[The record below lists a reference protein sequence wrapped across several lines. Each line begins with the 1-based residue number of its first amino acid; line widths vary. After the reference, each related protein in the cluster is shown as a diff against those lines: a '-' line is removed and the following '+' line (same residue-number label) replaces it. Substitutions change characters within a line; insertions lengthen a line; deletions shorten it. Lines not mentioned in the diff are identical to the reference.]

1 MNLQGA
7 LRSSHNANRNAQTVV
22 EAKSKNPEHLP
33 PASPPQPPQRPTNV
47 LHTIAGGIGQVVGAP
62 MIAVDA
68 LNTGFAK
75 ATNVIANAL
84 PAFPAAHMGSLA
96 IGAPHAHI
104 AHPPSGP
111 PPVPPTPLPPV
122 GNIMFGCSVQV
133 LINGMPAARCGDL
146 GLNPTCCGLPPIF
159 EVFTGSSNVFIG
171 GARAARMTDI
181 TFHCKP
187 VPSGGEAVRGAA
199 KALKTAMQAT
209 MLAGM
214 ASQALMIVGDTIE
227 AVEADNSAMSGA
239 LALNAGMMAGQ
250 MAADGVA
257 MAMSAAMGKDPCV
270 PPGSPGA
277 VMLGSPNVHIGGFP
291 MPPWLAVA
299 KGLLKMVKGLRRR
312 HQQGRRNG
320 QAAGKA
326 GCPSCPPR

>member
-1 MNLQGA
+1 MSGQG
-7 LRSSHNANRNAQTVV
+7 LRFMKAPTAQ
-22 EAKSKNPEHLP
+22 A
-33 PASPPQPPQRPTNV
+33 PQRPTNA
-47 LHTIAGGIGQVVGAP
+47 LHTIAGGIGKVVGAP
-62 MIAVDA
+62 MMAVDA

-75 ATNVIANAL
+75 ATNVIANVL
-84 PAFPAAHMGSLA
+84 PKFPAAQLGSLA
-96 IGAPHAHI
+96 IGAPHAHV

-111 PPVPPTPLPPV
+111 PPIPPTPLPPV
-122 GNIMFGCSVQV
+122 GTIMFGCSVQV
-133 LINGMPAARCGDL
+133 LVNGMPAARCGDL
-146 GLNPTCCGLPPIF
+146 GLNPTCCGIPPIF

-171 GARAARMTDI
+171 GARAARQTDI

-187 VPSGGEAVRGAA
+187 IPSGGEAVRGAA
-199 KALKTAMQAT
+199 KALKVAMQAT

-239 LALNAGMMAGQ
+239 LALNASMMAAQ
-250 MAADGVA
+250 MANDVVA

-270 PPGSPGA
+270 PPGTPGA
-277 VMLGSPNVHIGGFP
+277 ILMGAGTVVIGGFP

-312 HQQGRRNG
+312 HQQGRRK
-320 QAAGKA
+320 GKAQGDA